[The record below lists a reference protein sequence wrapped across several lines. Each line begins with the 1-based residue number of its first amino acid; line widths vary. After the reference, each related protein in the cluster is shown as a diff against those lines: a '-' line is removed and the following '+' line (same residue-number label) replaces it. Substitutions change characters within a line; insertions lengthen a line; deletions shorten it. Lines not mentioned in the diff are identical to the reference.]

1 MNDREKLIALIE
13 NAKRAMK
20 SENLS
25 CNIARNG
32 FVADFLIANGV
43 TIQRWIP
50 VDERLPEKQVDVV
63 ALSNKNGG
71 YMFAGY
77 RGYISGEWMENGAMH
92 IGDVTH
98 WMPLPQ
104 PPKEVE

>member
-43 TIQRWIP
+43 TVQELNGCEYCKEDSEGFRRMFGAFSLANPFHGKTWQIHAGKCKPREINFCP
-50 VDERLPEKQVDVV
+50 MCGRRLSK
-63 ALSNKNGG
+63 
-71 YMFAGY
+71 
-77 RGYISGEWMENGAMH
+77 
-92 IGDVTH
+92 
-98 WMPLPQ
+98 